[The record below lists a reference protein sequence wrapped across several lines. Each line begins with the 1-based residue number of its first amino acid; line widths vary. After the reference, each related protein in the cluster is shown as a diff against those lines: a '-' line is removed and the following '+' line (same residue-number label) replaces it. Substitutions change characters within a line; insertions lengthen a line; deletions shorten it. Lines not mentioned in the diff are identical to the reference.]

1 MTLKSDNR
9 HPTSDIQ
16 EKLSRTSA
24 GPGVYVMKDGR
35 GNIIYVGKARN
46 LKKRLNSYFTR
57 FYSRPQQL
65 DIKTGVL
72 VRKITDFD
80 TILTHTEKEALIL
93 ESNLIKRHKPRYNV
107 ILRDDKRYPS
117 LRLDINSLYPILSV
131 VRKLEKDGALYFGP
145 FASSSAVHQTLK
157 VIHKTFKLRKCK
169 TKAFQNRSRPCLN
182 HQIGACLAPCCLSVD
197 QNRYQEIVKEVVL
210 FLKGRTPDLIK
221 KIKKEMMATA
231 ATQDFEK
238 AAVLRDKMFALE
250 KTLEKQVA
258 VTTDFIDRDV
268 LAVARSTESS
278 LITLLFIRGGFL
290 LGTRGFSFSEII
302 STEAEMIGTFIRQ
315 YYETTPFIP
324 KEILIPT
331 ILEDAPLIGEVL
343 SNIKGQKVRILRPQ
357 RGEKFHLVK
366 LAIQNAEDGLKE
378 LVASEAADK
387 NLLAR
392 LQKRFK
398 MKKLPARIECVD
410 NSNIAGKEAVAA
422 VVVFEKAKPVK
433 SAYRRYRIKTAAA
446 RDDYACLE
454 EVIKRRFGKGE
465 KSKPYPDILMVDGGK
480 GQLNIAIAVLKEL
493 GLDGNFQILSIAKKD
508 EEKSETQDKIY
519 KPGQVNPVNLG
530 REGDLLLFLQRI
542 RDEAHR
548 FAITFHRRRR
558 SMAFIRSA
566 LDTIPGIGQKRKKS
580 LLKHFGSIKKI
591 RAATLEELSAVPGMN
606 RKAAE
611 NVLTRISD
619 EQSI

>member
-1 MTLKSDNR
+1 MTAIKSDNS

-57 FYSRPQQL
+57 FYSSPQQL

-80 TILTHTEKEALIL
+80 TILTNTEKEALIL

-117 LRLDINSLYPILSV
+117 LRLDINSIYPILTI

-145 FASSSAVHQTLK
+145 FASASAVHQTLK

-182 HQIGACLAPCCLSVD
+182 HQMGACLAPCCLSVD
-197 QNRYQEIVKEVVL
+197 QDRYQAIVKEVIL
-210 FLKGRTPDLIK
+210 FLKGRTPELIK
-221 KIKKEMMATA
+221 KIKMKMMAAA
-231 ATQDFEK
+231 ATRDFEK

-290 LGTRGFSFSEII
+290 LGTRCFSFSETI

-315 YYETTPFIP
+315 YYETAPFIP

-331 ILEDAPLIGEVL
+331 ILEDASLIEEVL
-343 SNIKGQKVRILRPQ
+343 SSIKGQKVRILRPQ
-357 RGEKFHLVK
+357 RGEKSRLVK

-378 LVASEAADK
+378 LMAAAATDK
-387 NLLAR
+387 DLLAR
-392 LQKRFK
+392 LQKRLK
-398 MKKLPARIECVD
+398 MKQLPERIECVD

-422 VVVFEKAKPVK
+422 
-433 SAYRRYRIKTAAA
+433 
-446 RDDYACLE
+446 
-454 EVIKRRFGKGE
+454 
-465 KSKPYPDILMVDGGK
+465 MV
-480 GQLNIAIAVLKEL
+480 VLKRP
-493 GLDGNFQILSIAKKD
+493 NRQSPP
-508 EEKSETQDKIY
+508 T
-519 KPGQVNPVNLG
+519 
-530 REGDLLLFLQRI
+530 GD
-542 RDEAHR
+542 
-548 FAITFHRRRR
+548 T
-558 SMAFIRSA
+558 
-566 LDTIPGIGQKRKKS
+566 G
-580 LLKHFGSIKKI
+580 
-591 RAATLEELSAVPGMN
+591 
-606 RKAAE
+606 
-611 NVLTRISD
+611 
-619 EQSI
+619 

>member
-1 MTLKSDNR
+1 
-9 HPTSDIQ
+9 
-16 EKLSRTSA
+16 
-24 GPGVYVMKDGR
+24 MKDGR
-35 GNIIYVGKARN
+35 GNIIYIGKARN

-57 FYSRPQQL
+57 FYSRTPQL

-117 LRLDINSLYPILSV
+117 LRLDINNLYPILTI
-131 VRKLEKDGALYFGP
+131 VRKLEKDDTLYFGP
-145 FASSSAVHQTLK
+145 FASASAVHQTLK

-169 TKAFQNRSRPCLN
+169 TKVFQNRSRPCLN

-197 QNRYQEIVKEVVL
+197 QERYQEIVKEVVL
-210 FLKGRTPDLIK
+210 FLKGRTPELIK
-221 KIKKEMMATA
+221 KIKKEMMAAA

-238 AAVLRDKMFALE
+238 AAVLRDKIFALE

-268 LAVARSTESS
+268 LAVARTAESS

-290 LGTRGFSFSEII
+290 LGTRYFNFSETI

-324 KEILIPT
+324 KEVLIPT
-331 ILEDAPLIGEVL
+331 ILEDAPLLEEVL

-357 RGEKFHLVK
+357 KGEKSRLVE
-366 LAIQNAEDGLKE
+366 LAIQNAEDSLKE
-378 LVASEAADK
+378 LVASEAVDK
-387 NLLAR
+387 DLLAR
-392 LQKRFK
+392 LQKRLK
-398 MKKLPARIECVD
+398 MKKLPQRIECVD

-422 VVVFEKAKPVK
+422 VVVFEKAQPAK
-433 SAYRRYRIKTAAA
+433 SVYRRYRIKTASA

-480 GQLNIAIAVLKEL
+480 GQLNIAVAVLKEM

-508 EEKSETQDKIY
+508 EEKGETQDKIY
-519 KPGQVNPVNLG
+519 KPGQVNPVNMG
-530 REGDLLLFLQRI
+530 REGDLLLLLQRI

-548 FAITFHRRRR
+548 FAISFHRRRR
-558 SMAFIRSA
+558 SMTFMRSA
-566 LDTIPGIGQKRKKS
+566 LDTIPGIGQKRKKA

-606 RKAAE
+606 RSVAE

-619 EQSI
+619 EESI

>member
-1 MTLKSDNR
+1 
-9 HPTSDIQ
+9 
-16 EKLSRTSA
+16 
-24 GPGVYVMKDGR
+24 MKDGR
-35 GNIIYVGKARN
+35 GNIIYIGKARN

-57 FYSRPQQL
+57 FYSRPPQL

-117 LRLDINSLYPILSV
+117 LRLDINNLYPILTI
-131 VRKLEKDGALYFGP
+131 VRKLEKDDTLYFGP
-145 FASSSAVHQTLK
+145 FASASAVHQTLK

-169 TKAFQNRSRPCLN
+169 TKVFQNRSRPCLN

-197 QNRYQEIVKEVVL
+197 QDRYQKIVKEVIL
-210 FLKGRTPDLIK
+210 FLKGRTPELIK
-221 KIKKEMMATA
+221 KIKKEMMAAA

-238 AAVLRDKMFALE
+238 AAVLRDKIFALE

-268 LAVARSTESS
+268 LAVARTAESS

-290 LGTRGFSFSEII
+290 LGTRYFNFSETI
-302 STEAEMIGTFIRQ
+302 STEAETIGTFIRQ

-324 KEILIPT
+324 KEVLIPT
-331 ILEDAPLIGEVL
+331 ILEDAPLLEEVL

-357 RGEKFHLVK
+357 KGEKSRLVE
-366 LAIQNAEDGLKE
+366 LAIQNAEDSLKE
-378 LVASEAADK
+378 LVASEAVDK
-387 NLLAR
+387 DLLAR
-392 LQKRFK
+392 LQKRLK
-398 MKKLPARIECVD
+398 MKKLPQRIECVD

-422 VVVFEKAKPVK
+422 VVVFEKAQPAK
-433 SAYRRYRIKTAAA
+433 SVYRRYRIKTASA

-480 GQLNIAIAVLKEL
+480 GQLNIAVAVLKEM

-508 EEKSETQDKIY
+508 EEKGETQDKIY
-519 KPGQVNPVNLG
+519 KPGQVNPVNMG
-530 REGDLLLFLQRI
+530 REGDLLLLLQRI

-548 FAITFHRRRR
+548 FAISFHRRRR
-558 SMAFIRSA
+558 SMTFMRSA
-566 LDTIPGIGQKRKKS
+566 LDTIPGIGQKRKKA

-606 RKAAE
+606 RSVAE

-619 EQSI
+619 EESI

>member
-1 MTLKSDNR
+1 MRWRAQLTGQVFHWLTGAWLTAMLKTCPPAKTTGKQHR
-9 HPTSDIQ
+9 ETS
-16 EKLSRTSA
+16 
-24 GPGVYVMKDGR
+24 
-35 GNIIYVGKARN
+35 
-46 LKKRLNSYFTR
+46 
-57 FYSRPQQL
+57 
-65 DIKTGVL
+65 
-72 VRKITDFD
+72 
-80 TILTHTEKEALIL
+80 LI
-93 ESNLIKRHKPRYNV
+93 H
-107 ILRDDKRYPS
+107 
-117 LRLDINSLYPILSV
+117 
-131 VRKLEKDGALYFGP
+131 
-145 FASSSAVHQTLK
+145 
-157 VIHKTFKLRKCK
+157 
-169 TKAFQNRSRPCLN
+169 
-182 HQIGACLAPCCLSVD
+182 
-197 QNRYQEIVKEVVL
+197 
-210 FLKGRTPDLIK
+210 
-221 KIKKEMMATA
+221 
-231 ATQDFEK
+231 ATQDFET

-290 LGTRGFSFSEII
+290 LGTRGFSFSETI

-331 ILEDAPLIGEVL
+331 TFEDASLIEEVL

-378 LVASEAADK
+378 LVASEAVDK
-387 NLLAR
+387 DLLAR

-398 MKKLPARIECVD
+398 MMKLPARIECVD

-493 GLDGNFQILSIAKKD
+493 GLDGNFQIL
-508 EEKSETQDKIY
+508 
-519 KPGQVNPVNLG
+519 
-530 REGDLLLFLQRI
+530 
-542 RDEAHR
+542 
-548 FAITFHRRRR
+548 
-558 SMAFIRSA
+558 
-566 LDTIPGIGQKRKKS
+566 
-580 LLKHFGSIKKI
+580 
-591 RAATLEELSAVPGMN
+591 RAYAGV
-606 RKAAE
+606 
-611 NVLTRISD
+611 
-619 EQSI
+619 

>member
-1 MTLKSDNR
+1 MTIKSDNS

-16 EKLSRTSA
+16 DKLSRTSA

-80 TILTHTEKEALIL
+80 TILTSTEKEALIL

-117 LRLDINSLYPILSV
+117 LRLDINSLYPILTV
-131 VRKLEKDGALYFGP
+131 VRKLEKDGARYFGP
-145 FASSSAVHQTLK
+145 FASPSAVHQSLK

-182 HQIGACLAPCCLSVD
+182 YQMGACLAPCCLSVD
-197 QNRYQEIVKEVVL
+197 QDRYQEIVKEVVL
-210 FLKGRTPDLIK
+210 FLKGRTPELIK
-221 KIKKEMMATA
+221 KIKKEMTTAA

-238 AAVLRDKMFALE
+238 AADLRDKMFALE
-250 KTLEKQVA
+250 KILEKQVA

-290 LGTRGFSFSEII
+290 LGTRCFSFSETI

-324 KEILIPT
+324 KEILIPN
-331 ILEDAPLIGEVL
+331 ILEDESLIEEVL
-343 SNIKGQKVRILRPQ
+343 SNIKGQKVKILRPQ
-357 RGEKFHLVK
+357 RGEKFRLVK

-378 LVASEAADK
+378 FVATAAAEID
-387 NLLAR
+387 LLAR
-392 LQKRFK
+392 LQKRLK
-398 MKKLPARIECVD
+398 MKQLPERIECVD

-422 VVVFEKAKPVK
+422 VVVFEKAQPAK
-433 SAYRRYRIKTAAA
+433 SAYRRYRIKAAAA
-446 RDDYACLE
+446 RNDYACLD

-480 GQLNIAIAVLKEL
+480 GQLNIAVAVLKEF
-493 GLDGNFQILSIAKKD
+493 GLDKNFQILSIAKKD
-508 EEKSETQDKIY
+508 EKKGETIDKIY
-519 KPGQVNPVNLG
+519 KPGRVNPVNMG

-558 SMAFIRSA
+558 SVTFMRSA
-566 LDTIPGIGQKRKKS
+566 LDAVPGIGQKRKKA

-591 RAATLEELSAVPGMN
+591 RAATLEELSAVPGMH
-606 RKAAE
+606 RSVAE
-611 NVLTRISD
+611 NVLNHI
-619 EQSI
+619 